1 MPLCCLCCCSIP
13 SKLPQRTHENSISR
27 PLALSGRLDSLRPAT
42 ELHVLDVA
50 EGGVNVLH
58 CQEVLVDLVNLFEVH
73 VCLLEVCECEVEQ
86 RALVEDPRHGSLVQ
100 LPRLVQPLL
109 A

>member
-1 MPLCCLCCCSIP
+1 MENKLEEYKNP
-13 SKLPQRTHENSISR
+13 SYTD
-27 PLALSGRLDSLRPAT
+27 LDSLRPAT

-58 CQEVLVDLVNLFEVH
+58 RQEVLVDLVNLLEVH

-86 RALVEDPRHGSLVQ
+86 RALVEDPRDGSLVQ

-109 A
+109 AVVHVPLLL